1 MTRNSYVLP
10 KIFLKSLKLKLF
22 AGILRCEPLSTSINM
37 EFTQLQRSWLVR
49 TTAADKFPELDAE
62 SIAILQKGYAEM
74 SERQE
79 QEWKVKFDNYIAK
92 SRELKAAEEK
102 DAQDDT
108 DKYFRSIFD
117 KQNAKARELE
127 SKEKAAEE
135 SKDA

>member
-1 MTRNSYVLP
+1 
-10 KIFLKSLKLKLF
+10 
-22 AGILRCEPLSTSINM
+22 M
-37 EFTQLQRSWLVR
+37 EFTQPQRSWLVR
-49 TTAADKFPELDAE
+49 TTAVDKFPELDAESDKFPELDAE

-127 SKEKAAEE
+127 ESKAKDAKES

>member
-1 MTRNSYVLP
+1 
-10 KIFLKSLKLKLF
+10 
-22 AGILRCEPLSTSINM
+22 M
-37 EFTQLQRSWLVR
+37 EFTQPQRSWLVR

-62 SIAILQKGYAEM
+62 TIVILQKGYAEM

-92 SRELKAAEEK
+92 SREMKAAEEK

-127 SKEKAAEE
+127 ESKAKDAKES

>member
-1 MTRNSYVLP
+1 
-10 KIFLKSLKLKLF
+10 
-22 AGILRCEPLSTSINM
+22 M
-37 EFTQLQRSWLVR
+37 EFTQPQRSWLVR
-49 TTAADKFPELDAE
+49 TTAVDKFPELDAE
-62 SIAILQKGYAEM
+62 SAAILQKGYAEM

-92 SRELKAAEEK
+92 SRELKAEEK

-117 KQNAKARELE
+117 KQNAKGRELE
-127 SKEKAAEE
+127 SKETAEE

>member
-1 MTRNSYVLP
+1 
-10 KIFLKSLKLKLF
+10 
-22 AGILRCEPLSTSINM
+22 M
-37 EFTQLQRSWLVR
+37 EFTQPQRSWLVR
-49 TTAADKFPELDAE
+49 TTAVDKFPELDAE

-127 SKEKAAEE
+127 SKARELESKAEE
-135 SKDA
+135 SSKDA

>member
-1 MTRNSYVLP
+1 MD
-10 KIFLKSLKLKLF
+10 
-22 AGILRCEPLSTSINM
+22 
-37 EFTQLQRSWLVR
+37 FTKPSRSWLVR
-49 TTAADKFPELDAE
+49 TTAVDRFPELDAG
-62 SIAILQKGYAEM
+62 SIAILQKGCAEM
-74 SERQE
+74 SECQE

-127 SKEKAAEE
+127 SKAKDAKES